1 VSETRGAQLA
11 SMACGAS
18 FTGMDNLRRI
28 AFAGLGIMG
37 APMAANLVRAG
48 LEVVVYT
55 RTREK
60 AERFAAEHDGA
71 RAAATP
77 ADAAGEADAFVSIVP
92 DAPQVEEILFGD
104 AGAAAALPDGALVL
118 EMSTIS
124 PTASRAIA
132 EWLAPRAYVEAPVSG
147 SRPKAEDGTLTIMAG
162 ASPEDF
168 ERARPL
174 FEILGERIVH
184 VGPVGHGQM
193 AKLLTNTMGAVN
205 AAALAEVVLTAKAA
219 GLDRD
224 AFLEVAGGSAGA
236 SAMLALK
243 GPPMFEERYEP
254 ALFKLEHMLK
264 DVRHCL
270 AEARALG
277 IELRLGALAETL
289 YARAAEAGHGE
300 HDFAAV
306 FTAVKAGDSS

>member
-1 VSETRGAQLA
+1 
-11 SMACGAS
+11 M
-18 FTGMDNLRRI
+18 NNPRRV

-48 LEVVVYT
+48 LEVAVYT
-55 RTREK
+55 RTHEK

-77 ADAAGEADAFVSIVP
+77 ADAAGQADAFVSIVP
-92 DAPQVEEILFGD
+92 DAPQVEEVLFG
-104 AGAAAALPDGALVL
+104 ANGAADTLPDGALVL
-118 EMSTIS
+118 EMSTIP
-124 PTASRAIA
+124 PTASKAIA
-132 EWLAPRAYVEAPVSG
+132 ERLAPRPYVEAPVSG

-162 ASPEDF
+162 AAPEDF

-174 FEILGERIVH
+174 FDVLGERIVH

-205 AAALAEVVLTAKAA
+205 AAALAECVRTAKAA
-219 GLDRD
+219 GLDQD
-224 AFLEVAGGSAGA
+224 AFLEVASGSAGA
-236 SAMLALK
+236 SAMVALK
-243 GPPMFEERYEP
+243 GEPMFDERFDP

-264 DVRHCL
+264 DVRHCI

-277 IELRLGALAETL
+277 VDLELGALAETL
-289 YARAAEAGHGE
+289 YAKAADDGLGE
-300 HDFAAV
+300 KDFAAV
-306 FTAVKAGDSS
+306 YAAAN

>member
-1 VSETRGAQLA
+1 
-11 SMACGAS
+11 MH
-18 FTGMDNLRRI
+18 NLRRV

-48 LEVVVYT
+48 LEVAVYT

-77 ADAAGEADAFVSIVP
+77 AEAARDADAFMSIVP
-92 DAPQVEEILFGD
+92 DVPQVEEVLFGES
-104 AGAAAALPDGALVL
+104 GAAAALPEGALVV
-118 EMSTIS
+118 EMSTIA
-124 PTASRAIA
+124 PTASKAIS
-132 EWLAPRAYVEAPVSG
+132 ERLSPRPYVEAPVSG
-147 SRPKAEDGTLTIMAG
+147 SKPKAEDGTLTIMAG

-174 FEILGERIVH
+174 FDILGERIVH

-205 AAALAEVVLTAKAA
+205 AAALAECVRTAQAA
-219 GLDRD
+219 GLDRR
-224 AFLEVAGGSAGA
+224 AFLEVASGSAGA
-236 SAMLALK
+236 SAMVALK
-243 GPPMFEERYEP
+243 GEPMFEERFEP

-264 DVRHCL
+264 DVRHCI

-277 IELRLGALAETL
+277 IELKLGTLAETL
-289 YARAAEAGHGE
+289 YAKAAEDGLGE
-300 HDFAAV
+300 KDFAAV
-306 FTAVKAGDSS
+306 YSAL

>member
-1 VSETRGAQLA
+1 
-11 SMACGAS
+11 
-18 FTGMDNLRRI
+18 MDNPRSV

-48 LEVVVYT
+48 LEVAVYT
-55 RTREK
+55 RTHEK
-60 AERFAAEHDGA
+60 AERFAAEHEAA

-77 ADAAGEADAFVSIVP
+77 ADAARQADAFVSIVP

-104 AGAAAALPDGALVL
+104 HGAAGALPEGALVL
-118 EMSTIS
+118 EMSTIP
-124 PTASRAIA
+124 PTASKAIA
-132 EWLAPRAYVEAPVSG
+132 GRLAPRPYVEAPVSG

-193 AKLLTNTMGAVN
+193 AKVLTNTMGAVN
-205 AAALAEVVLTAKAA
+205 TAALAECIRTAKAA

-224 AFLEVAGGSAGA
+224 AFLEVASGSAGA
-236 SAMLALK
+236 SAMVTLK
-243 GPPMFEERYEP
+243 GGPMFEERFEP

-264 DVRHCL
+264 DLRHCI

-277 IELRLGALAETL
+277 LDLELGALAETF
-289 YARAAEAGHGE
+289 YARADESGLGE
-300 HDFAAV
+300 KDFAAV
-306 FTAVKAGDSS
+306 YSAL